1 MARSLAQAALANGVV
16 ALVNGSTNGTPAL
29 ARPLGTK
36 AHESVQAPGRAG
48 LFAGRLP
55 HCRYANVETALGRR
69 GSVGKAWVHSAWSFL
84 QASIVR
90 GCSLGGAM
98 GLALACPKAQGSGH
112 RYLKHSLWQRERGG
126 HSASPHG

>member
-1 MARSLAQAALANGVV
+1 MAQCLAQAALANGVV
-16 ALVNGSTNGTPAL
+16 ALANGSTNGTPAL

-55 HCRYANVETALGRR
+55 HCRYSNVETALDRR
-69 GSVGKAWVHSAWSFL
+69 GFVGKALVHSAWPL
-84 QASIVR
+84 LLAYIVR
-90 GCSLGGAM
+90 CCSLGGAM
-98 GLALACPKAQGSGH
+98 RLALACPNAQGSGH
-112 RYLKHSLWQRERGG
+112 RNLKHSLWQRERAG